1 MKVTPLSYLVV
12 LLSLAAG
19 LAPASARAEEDAA
32 INGVTAV
39 NSRVSSDYV
48 RTHLPDGK
56 FKPESYV
63 FGPGGKW
70 GGEIKD
76 DSADKLKF
84 IDVAHVIAGPLAGR
98 NYLPAKDPGTT
109 QLLIMVYWGTTS
121 VPQPYNESFAYEHLQ
136 SAQSQL
142 HTETTLQGKPND
154 DTLSQMSSALVMLDM
169 DNHQRDLI
177 NFKNASMLG
186 YDEPGL
192 VATEKGEYVRG
203 TAFGI
208 DRDDLVN
215 ELEEN
220 RYFVVLMAYDFQIL
234 WKQKKHKLL
243 WETRFS
249 VNERHNLFDQALPYM
264 AQNASQ
270 YFGQPSNG
278 LVRNRVREGK
288 VEIGDATI
296 IDFLSS
302 PSSK

>member
-1 MKVTPLSYLVV
+1 MNATLPYRLLALV
-12 LLSLAAG
+12 LLLSAAG
-19 LAPASARAEEDAA
+19 PARAEEDAA
-32 INGVTAV
+32 INGITAV

-48 RTHLPDGK
+48 RVRLPDGK
-56 FKPESYV
+56 FKPEFYV

-76 DSADKLKF
+76 ASADKLQF
-84 IDVAHVIAGPLAGR
+84 IDVARVIAGPLAGR
-98 NYLPAKDPGTT
+98 NYLPAKDPAGTK
-109 QLLIMVYWGTTS
+109 LLIMVYWGTTS
-121 VPQPYNESFAYEHLQ
+121 VPQPYDESFAYEHLQ
-136 SAQSQL
+136 EAQSQISAA
-142 HTETTLQGKPND
+142 GSKPSDAN
-154 DTLSQMSSALVMLDM
+154 LSQMSSALVMLDM

-177 NFKNASMLG
+177 NFKNAAMLG

-192 VATEKGEYVRG
+192 VGTEKGSYVRG

-208 DRDDLVN
+208 DRDDLVT

-249 VNERHNLFDQALPYM
+249 VNERHNQFNQALPYM

-288 VEIGDATI
+288 VEVGDPTV
-296 IDFLSS
+296 IDFLAS
-302 PSSK
+302 PPAK